1 MPDRALFLHE
11 YVDIVGEGAM
21 QYMEHTARF
30 DPESAAARGLE
41 LLGTFYTMG
50 STGRWPQVVNIWEC
64 VDGRA
69 GWRRL
74 MERTNL
80 QRTRNPA
87 LNEWWK
93 TALAVRSGGF
103 DRLLGAAPGCPTIE
117 SLRRD
122 GVTGSVLVHEL
133 SQCRPGA
140 APDYL
145 DAVREDWAPVMA
157 EHGHQL
163 VGLYEVLMTD
173 TEVLTVW
180 AGDPAGQESLGRAI
194 DDGDDRIVAWRR
206 RARDYLTRWREELMT
221 PAPGTMLSRGD
232 TL

>member
-1 MPDRALFLHE
+1 MPERALFLHE

-21 QYMEHTARF
+21 RYMEHTARF

-87 LNEWWK
+87 LNEWWQ
-93 TALAVRSGGF
+93 TALEVRTGGF
-103 DRLLGAAPGCPTIE
+103 DRPLGGVPGCPTIE

-122 GVTGSVLVHEL
+122 EVSGSVLVHEL

-140 APDYL
+140 APEYL
-145 DAVREDWAPVMA
+145 AAVREEWAPVMV
-157 EHGHQL
+157 EHGHRL

-194 DDGDDRIVAWRR
+194 DDGDDRVVAWRR
-206 RARDYLTRWREELMT
+206 RAREYLTCWREELMT
-221 PAPGTMLSRGD
+221 PAPGTLLSRGD